1 MYFPNTPITMEAPFN
16 KQDEIIKKLLQEA
29 PLEKPSLD
37 FSKKVMQQI
46 EKQKASQSYRPL
58 ISKTAW
64 GAIAAIFMLGLL
76 WVYFNPASNMY
87 DVGNLTFTEKLNI
100 KYPFEGLTLSK
111 TTAYAIGVMALFLLQ
126 IPFLK
131 RILEKNHL

>member
-1 MYFPNTPITMEAPFN
+1 
-16 KQDEIIKKLLQEA
+16 
-29 PLEKPSLD
+29 
-37 FSKKVMQQI
+37 
-46 EKQKASQSYRPL
+46 
-58 ISKTAW
+58 
-64 GAIAAIFMLGLL
+64 MLGLL

>member
-1 MYFPNTPITMEAPFN
+1 MEEPYN

-37 FSKKVMQQI
+37 FSKNVMQQI
-46 EKQKASQSYRPL
+46 EKQKASLSYRPL

-64 GAIAAIFMLGLL
+64 GAIAALFILGLL
-76 WVYFNPASNMY
+76 WVYFNPTSNIY
-87 DVGNLTFTEKLNI
+87 DVGLISFTEKLNI
-100 KYPFEGLTLSK
+100 KNPFEAFAFSK
-111 TTAYAIGVMALFLLQ
+111 TTLYAIGFMALFLVQ

-131 RILEKNHL
+131 RILEKKHL

>member
-1 MYFPNTPITMEAPFN
+1 MEAPFN

-37 FSKKVMQQI
+37 FSNNVMQQL
-46 EKQKASQSYRPL
+46 EKQKASQTYRPL

-64 GAIAAIFMLGLL
+64 GAIAVIFILGLL

-87 DVGNLTFTEKLNI
+87 DVGNLTFTEKLKI
-100 KYPFEGLTLSK
+100 KNPFEAFAFSK
-111 TTAYAIGVMALFLLQ
+111 TTQYAIGFMVLFLLQ

-131 RILEKNHL
+131 RILEKNHS